1 MTESIDLTKLLREA
15 RAACVARASAKRQWR
30 PDADLQRLAAELDRA
45 DPWRGYRYIPGEVR
59 GLWDELRS
67 RVGASGMGEHLRL
80 LLLHFIE
87 QFEPRFD
94 SARLPKAFRQQF
106 QGVFERIARQCA
118 AGDLEASPDSD
129 LFLKDLGIV
138 RVRLIPCV
146 SHLLY
151 PWSGIPRRVI
161 LGQRIATLPRILIHV
176 ARMGGVRPLVE
187 NHVHP
192 SMLDRFDAEGRE
204 ACYGL
209 IGDLLRVRPGLR
221 GLMGASWYYD
231 PNVARFSPKLSY
243 LHDIPA
249 HNGAMMLPLAPEGPD
264 SGALARSSHRR
275 ALYEA
280 GTYQPYTYLMMWSRQ
295 ELLRYLDR

>member
-1 MTESIDLTKLLREA
+1 MRESTDLPKLLREA
-15 RAACVARASAKRQWR
+15 RAACVARALAKRQWQ
-30 PDADLQRLAAELDRA
+30 PDADLQRLATELDRT
-45 DPWRGYRYIPGEVR
+45 DPWRGYRYIPDQVDSV
-59 GLWDELRS
+59 WQELKL
-67 RVGASGMGEHLRL
+67 RVGASGLGEHLRL
-80 LLLHFIE
+80 LLLYFIE
-87 QFEPRFD
+87 QFETRFD
-94 SARLPKAFRQQF
+94 SARLPKSFREQF
-106 QGVFERIARQCA
+106 QGVFVRIARQCA
-118 AGDLEASPDSD
+118 AGDLEASPISD
-129 LFLKDLGIV
+129 PFLKDLGIV

-161 LGQRIATLPRILIHV
+161 LRQRIATLPRILIHL
-176 ARMGGVRPLVE
+176 ARMGGLRPLVE

-209 IGDLLRVRPGLR
+209 VGELLRARPGLR

-231 PNVARFSPKLSY
+231 PAVARFSPKLSY
-243 LHDIPA
+243 LHDVPA
-249 HNGAMMLPLAPEGPD
+249 RNGAMMLPAEPEGSE

-280 GTYQPYTYLMMWSRQ
+280 GTYQPYTYLMVWSRH